1 MTLFDLLSTL
11 KTNAKVSVKDGEEE
25 ETLEATDLTV
35 YADSIK
41 ALDETI
47 QEKDVEKWELMGGQA
62 ISVTLENIV
71 SG

>member
-11 KTNAKVSVKDGEEE
+11 KTNAKVSVKNGEDQF
-25 ETLEATDLTV
+25 TI
-35 YADSIK
+35 YADSIN
-41 ALDETI
+41 ALDEAI
-47 QEKDVEKWELMGGQA
+47 QGTEVETWELMGGQA